1 MKSRKFITVKM
12 QKKARGDKRL
22 RFMLDLLDFR
32 RKSLSCAIFLL
43 FAAAGSPP
51 ACVAAGAAAQK
62 IAVIVPDKTG
72 ISEKYAAQF
81 RQSLAGN
88 FNVLDE
94 SLGEI
99 AFRSSS
105 TAENP
110 FNLTTDEAKTIGA
123 AIGCDYFVLIKSG
136 IQRRSSFGR
145 EEFYESFAF
154 VYVVSAR
161 SGRLAMWKPQIYE
174 AETLQKAEK
183 ILFDSADKASAE
195 IFENSKIFRQRELS
209 EKSPPKIE
217 EVPDENSP
225 EAKNFRPPLPFKRFK
240 PEYTRMAYVYDITAT
255 IDLLVDVDETGAI
268 KRAEIVR
275 WAGFGLDESV
285 VETIRKMNWR
295 PATRN
300 GKALPMRVLLRYNF
314 KKIEKEEI

>member
-1 MKSRKFITVKM
+1 
-12 QKKARGDKRL
+12 
-22 RFMLDLLDFR
+22 
-32 RKSLSCAIFLL
+32 
-43 FAAAGSPP
+43 
-51 ACVAAGAAAQK
+51 
-62 IAVIVPDKTG
+62 
-72 ISEKYAAQF
+72 
-81 RQSLAGN
+81 
-88 FNVLDE
+88 
-94 SLGEI
+94 
-99 AFRSSS
+99 
-105 TAENP
+105 
-110 FNLTTDEAKTIGA
+110 
-123 AIGCDYFVLIKSG
+123 
-136 IQRRSSFGR
+136 
-145 EEFYESFAF
+145 
-154 VYVVSAR
+154 
-161 SGRLAMWKPQIYE
+161 MWKPQIYE
-174 AETLQKAEK
+174 AETPQKAEK